1 MDFRIW
7 SMPRRKQPP
16 TGFGKRLL
24 ELRKARGLT
33 QVELA
38 ELTGSTQRAISYYE
52 NEASFPPAAAV
63 IVLAKALH
71 VTTDELLGLKQ
82 REVGPIE
89 TDPQLRRMWKRFQ
102 QVSSLPERDQRA
114 VIRLISS
121 LAAAQQ
127 VDPGSE
133 LSTAAHG

>member
-1 MDFRIW
+1 
-7 SMPRRKQPP
+7 MPRRKQPP

-82 REVGPIE
+82 RETGPLE
-89 TDPQLRRMWKRFQ
+89 ADPQLRRMWKRFQ

-114 VIRLISS
+114 VIRLINS
-121 LAAAQQ
+121 LAAARQA
-127 VDPGSE
+127 VDAGSD

>member
-1 MDFRIW
+1 MDLRIW

-24 ELRKARGLT
+24 ELRKVRGLT

-71 VTTDELLGLKQ
+71 VTTDELLGLEQ
-82 REVGPIE
+82 RETGPLE
-89 TDPQLRRMWKRFQ
+89 ADPQLRRMWKRFQ
-102 QVSSLPERDQRA
+102 QVARLPERDQRA
-114 VIRLISS
+114 VIRLIGS
-121 LAAAQQ
+121 LASAQQ
-127 VDPGSE
+127 AIQSDSE
-133 LSTAAHG
+133 ASYRAN

>member
-1 MDFRIW
+1 MALRIQL
-7 SMPRRKQPP
+7 MPRRKQPP

-82 REVGPIE
+82 REAGPLE

-102 QVSSLPERDQRA
+102 QVSSLSERDQRA
-114 VIRLISS
+114 VIRLINS
-121 LAAAQQ
+121 LAAARQA
-127 VDPGSE
+127 VDSGSD
-133 LSTAAHG
+133 LSAAHG